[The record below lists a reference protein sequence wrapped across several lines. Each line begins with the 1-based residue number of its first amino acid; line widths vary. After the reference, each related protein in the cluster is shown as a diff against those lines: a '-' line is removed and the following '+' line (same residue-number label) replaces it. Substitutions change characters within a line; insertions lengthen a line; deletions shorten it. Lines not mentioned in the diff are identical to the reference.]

1 MKAFFS
7 SLQTNRS
14 KYVGGNN
21 NSSSNSPSGNP
32 GSVPGLQLSTDSSS
46 PTATSGNNI
55 TSQPMKSPRNR
66 KGSQNNPKFVSSLKL
81 DNSNLVP
88 FIDILE
94 ETVKQKVQHPNIIL
108 KITDNPQVIN
118 IVNDFANGLCTK
130 YSLESQEFSDLWS
143 AIVKIIQISDPILTA
158 ANCDTLQHLDSGPLP
173 TETSAT
179 IISRLPVFHQR
190 LLGALFSACDML
202 IRLDANVASA
212 LASSASNALIW
223 NSAPNSPENKL
234 AFTSFVRHCSE
245 NFPYYFTFANRIGLS
260 VKPVESK
267 EWMAILTEGNSGVII
282 GNSAALNPN
291 YSHNNPN
298 NNPISPSNS
307 LMQSIDLS
315 STTTAAVTDK
325 TRSSSSS
332 LPPRNREGD
341 NNGMMTTTTM
351 GGRDRGGE
359 RERGGGG
366 SGGGG
371 GGLGLSL
378 ELFDKRSNTPNNM
391 SLASSSSRDSNY
403 SPAATMMISNN
414 NSNSN
419 TKEDG
424 EPTLPRKGIAMKPS
438 NENIH
443 NNNSSSNN
451 NNNTNNKNNNNSN
464 NRATEGRISSEDDW
478 DEEQQQEEE
487 NNNNN
492 NMRNNN
498 KKETPAPA
506 AAPPAPKTVKLKD
519 LQNVFSSSLVSA
531 SSLEYRSFRNIDYN
545 EDYADLK

>member
-7 SLQTNRS
+7 SLQTNRN

-32 GSVPGLQLSTDSSS
+32 GSVPALQLSTDSSS
-46 PTATSGNNI
+46 PTTTSGNNI
-55 TSQPMKSPRNR
+55 TSQPIKSPRNR
-66 KGSQNNPKFVSSLKL
+66 NKGSQNNPKFVSSLKL

-94 ETVKQKVQHPNIIL
+94 ETVKQKIQHPNIIL
-108 KITDNPQVIN
+108 KITDNPQVID

-179 IISRLPVFHQR
+179 IINRLPVFHQR

-212 LASSASNALIW
+212 LAGSASNALIW

-282 GNSAALNPN
+282 GNSAAINPN
-291 YSHNNPN
+291 YSHNNPSN
-298 NNPISPSNS
+298 PSNPISPSNS

-315 STTTAAVTDK
+315 SSAAAVTDK
-325 TRSSSSS
+325 TRSSTSS
-332 LPPRNREGD
+332 LPPRNREGGGGGSD
-341 NNGMMTTTTM
+341 PSNNNNNNNSGMM

-359 RERGGGG
+359 RGG
-366 SGGGG
+366 S
-371 GGLGLSL
+371 GLGLSL

-403 SPAATMMISNN
+403 SPAATMMINN
-414 NSNSN
+414 NSNPNPNPN
-419 TKEDG
+419 TIGSSGRQSEEDG
-424 EPTLPRKGIAMKPS
+424 EAALPRKGIAMKPS

-443 NNNSSSNN
+443 SNNSSSF
-451 NNNTNNKNNNNSN
+451 TNNKNNN

-478 DEEQQQEEE
+478 DEEQEAE
-487 NNNNN
+487 NKDKNGV
-492 NMRNNN
+492 RKD
-498 KKETPAPA
+498 KKETPA